1 MATTAS
7 HAESSNSPRTQISAT
22 QVRSSGEV
30 VYRSTQHYASGTLI
44 TTVRKGAATPA
55 SSSGCVGQAPWNNVQ
70 TCIYI
75 TGSGLH
81 VDSMIGTSY
90 VRNDA
95 VVLVNR
101 LHSNKLG
108 TIKSSGAFVT
118 VRPGEQIESKW
129 LPNSNVPAD
138 TYCSTSY
145 EPDESSDGTAC
156 KTVHS

>member
-1 MATTAS
+1 MQILRSWRSGSAIAGATILLLAPASTAMATTAS

-95 VVLVNR
+95 VVLVT
-101 LHSNKLG
+101 G
-108 TIKSSGAFVT
+108 CTVT
-118 VRPGEQIESKW
+118 SWGLSRAAVRS
-129 LPNSNVPAD
+129 
-138 TYCSTSY
+138 
-145 EPDESSDGTAC
+145 
-156 KTVHS
+156 